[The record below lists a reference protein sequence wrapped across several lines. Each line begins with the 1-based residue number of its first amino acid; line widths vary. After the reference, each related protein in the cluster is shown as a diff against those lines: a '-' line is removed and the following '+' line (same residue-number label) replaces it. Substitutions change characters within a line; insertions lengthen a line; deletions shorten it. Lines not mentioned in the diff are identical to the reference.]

1 MKRSLM
7 LLASI
12 LLCTGMAKAADE
24 AQAGPV
30 LDDSIMETLSAA
42 QPDGGLKMMTPAEEQ
57 SADDQ
62 MKSQAYCYA
71 WTTCPSG
78 RRISCYARGT
88 YCRWYYRAGREVYC
102 SATTRGRTRWV
113 RYTCY

>member
-7 LLASI
+7 LFASV
-12 LLCTGMAKAADE
+12 LLCAGLAKASDE

-30 LDDSIMETLSAA
+30 LDEAIMDTISVAK
-42 QPDGGLKMMTPAEEQ
+42 PDGGDKLMTSVDQQ

-62 MKSQAYCYA
+62 MKAQAYCYA
-71 WTTCPSG
+71 WTTCPNG
-78 RRISCYARGT
+78 RRISCYARGQ

-102 SATTRGRTRWV
+102 SATTYGRTRWV